1 MDTYIVRMIDGDMI
15 SIEAT
20 DFKVDQNEGY
30 LIFEN
35 KSDNVAYFNTNNI
48 VGFWNTNQVLG
59 IFFKPGAKPDFEKL
73 RSNQCDNVAK

>member
-1 MDTYIVRMIDGDMI
+1 MNTYIVKLLDGDMI

-20 DFKVDQNEGY
+20 DFKVDHDKGY

-48 VGFWNTNQVLG
+48 FGFWDVNQTSSILS
-59 IFFKPGAKPDFEKL
+59 KPEAE
-73 RSNQCDNVAK
+73 V